1 MHLHIEIVIKDQ
13 HHCTRDQPISAPK
26 KMLGVCS
33 FHSESMIWTVKIKP
47 FPQYP
52 FHSSTNYPLLFAFV
66 QHSINV
72 QCHFFIRCMTFD
84 FRIINFCFHFFCLHF
99 LQFSAEQIKAF
110 SETLSHHTYYKHAK
124 WIIPFNTR
132 RFLLTISASLPL
144 CLWYVLF
151 DLLSVLSKVP
161 HNPHL
166 RKITLKVDMVLSFF
180 SQCQRFNT
188 SIPLMLK
195 IQLIYILTRSSQ
207 NHWLKGTTNPSFII
221 FKIYKHSA
229 ELTYFLLPY

>member
-1 MHLHIEIVIKDQ
+1 ML
-13 HHCTRDQPISAPK
+13 PK
-26 KMLGVCS
+26 RCWVC
-33 FHSESMIWTVKIKP
+33 
-47 FPQYP
+47 
-52 FHSSTNYPLLFAFV
+52 A
-66 QHSINV
+66 HSIVNLWFEQSKSSRFLNTHFILQQTIPYCLHLCSIPLMCNV
-72 QCHFFIRCMTFD
+72 IFFIRCMTFD
-84 FRIINFCFHFFCLHF
+84 LRIINFCFHFFCLHF